1 MTASGDHLGPAL
13 KAVRLDDDEGLRAL
27 FAEQRARLEVVRDNE
42 IWQWFGG
49 VPSGFGRPAAVL
61 HGVYLQ
67 IAFVCLC
74 AIALVVAGFTRGP
87 VLWVV
92 AGLAASCLLVR
103 ALLLGPPT
111 RQTLSFY
118 RRAVQVPGVI
128 VALAP
133 AAAGDE
139 LRGASVLVAFGVN
152 DAAGLEGLVAAGDR
166 LRRLVE
172 GMETTPRRLAS
183 LVAAILR
190 RTTARDHDGRR
201 SAVPS
206 EVGPGTLELA
216 HLRISP
222 YFLPGEKMT
231 SRLLFVL
238 ADPEQSTAG
247 HARVVQSSLWG
258 EGAAGLCAALP
269 LELAP

>member
-13 KAVRLDDDEGLRAL
+13 TAVRLDDAEGLRAL

-67 IAFVCLC
+67 IAFVSLF
-74 AIALVVAGFTRGP
+74 ALALVVAGFTRGP
-87 VLWVV
+87 VLWGV

-111 RQTLSFY
+111 RETLSFY

-133 AAAGDE
+133 ATAGDE
-139 LRGASVLVAFGVN
+139 QRSAAVLVAFGVN
-152 DAAGLEGLVAAGDR
+152 DAAALEGLVAAGDR

-172 GMETTPRRLAS
+172 GMETTPAALAS

-190 RTTARDHDGRR
+190 RRTARDHDGSRT
-201 SAVPS
+201 AVTA
-206 EVGPGTLELA
+206 EVGPGTFELA

-222 YFLPGEKMT
+222 NFLPGEEVT

-238 ADPEQSTAG
+238 ADPERRTAG

-258 EGAAGLCAALP
+258 EAAAGLCAALP
-269 LELAP
+269 LEVAP